1 MDVVDRGEAHVKG
14 LLSLVKMP
22 EIGPV
27 VAATSTARALQINRD
42 AVRFRMLSAL
52 DGDLPLPGEQA
63 AVPGQPRGIARV
75 HGIDTSLDGTEY
87 AGLVGDAEQV
97 PRLASAGLRRVE

>member
-1 MDVVDRGEAHVKG
+1 MPGHQIIHVMDVVDRGEAHVKG

-52 DGDLPLPGEQA
+52 DGDLPPWRAGCRAGPASWDSTSPWYRYLP
-63 AVPGQPRGIARV
+63 
-75 HGIDTSLDGTEY
+75 
-87 AGLVGDAEQV
+87 
-97 PRLASAGLRRVE
+97 